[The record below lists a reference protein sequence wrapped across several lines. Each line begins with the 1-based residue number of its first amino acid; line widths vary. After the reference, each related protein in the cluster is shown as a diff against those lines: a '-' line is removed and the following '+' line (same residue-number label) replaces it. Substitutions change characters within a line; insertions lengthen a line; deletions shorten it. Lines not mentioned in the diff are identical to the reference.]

1 MDQEIFRKE
10 LIGKWE
16 IVSDERLILQR
27 AIAPDRAYE
36 MLKVTK
42 EAQETYKFL
51 HELIFCENY
60 TTRELERVLS
70 AFGYQS
76 LNEFSSEYEREPGKD
91 DNTSRLINWGVLS
104 MFICDTHEDGI
115 LMQKEE
121 AERKIEQ
128 ITGIDICLT

>member
-27 AIAPDRAYE
+27 AIVPDRAYE
-36 MLKVTK
+36 MVKVRK
-42 EAQETYKFL
+42 EDQETYKFL

-76 LNEFSSEYEREPGKD
+76 LNEFSSEYEGGARKD
-91 DNTSRLINWGVLS
+91 GDASKSINWGVLS